1 MDVAGKSCGG
11 KYEYLLFGM
20 IQRQCAYVFIPR
32 GTSIKRV
39 LSILKFHFEFLTN
52 CENDSFKRFD
62 DRFPN
67 MFLTDLDDTLYPMSS
82 GLNSAC
88 RKNIEGTMTNDDTLL
103 ASIYFVMFMTTI
115 VEITELG

>member
-1 MDVAGKSCGG
+1 
-11 KYEYLLFGM
+11 
-20 IQRQCAYVFIPR
+20 
-32 GTSIKRV
+32 
-39 LSILKFHFEFLTN
+39 
-52 CENDSFKRFD
+52 
-62 DRFPN
+62 